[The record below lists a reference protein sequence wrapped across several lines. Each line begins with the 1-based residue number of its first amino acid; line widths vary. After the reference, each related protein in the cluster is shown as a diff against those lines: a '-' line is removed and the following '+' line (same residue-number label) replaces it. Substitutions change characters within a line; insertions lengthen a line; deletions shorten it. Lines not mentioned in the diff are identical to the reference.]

1 MTTCNNEK
9 LRDPSMKFRM
19 PIVGFYTKQGNSLEN
34 SQQEPDV
41 LVYDDKTELAR
52 GRDVQLETAIKV
64 LLEEIKNPSKPTWKR

>member
-1 MTTCNNEK
+1 
-9 LRDPSMKFRM
+9 MKFRM